1 MCHLKA
7 AIIIR
12 TDDADISSRTKKGR
26 TATLPGPLNIGS
38 RELSRAMVSRFPWV
52 SA

>member
-38 RELSRAMVSRFPWV
+38 RELSRAIGESLPLG
-52 SA
+52 